1 MSIEEVW
8 IETAEIFGSKPL
20 PGGLAI
26 TPEPRSGFLEI
37 GNGDDG
43 SDSAMP
49 FTLQNA
55 IHFFVFC
62 EGEARRGI
70 GPGRVESST
79 NTESE

>member
-55 IHFFVFC
+55 IHFFCFLRGR
-62 EGEARRGI
+62 GEARDRTRAS
-70 GPGRVESST
+70 RVEY
-79 NTESE
+79 

>member
-55 IHFFVFC
+55 IQFFLFFAR
-62 EGEARRGI
+62 ARRGE
-70 GPGRVESST
+70 G
-79 NTESE
+79 